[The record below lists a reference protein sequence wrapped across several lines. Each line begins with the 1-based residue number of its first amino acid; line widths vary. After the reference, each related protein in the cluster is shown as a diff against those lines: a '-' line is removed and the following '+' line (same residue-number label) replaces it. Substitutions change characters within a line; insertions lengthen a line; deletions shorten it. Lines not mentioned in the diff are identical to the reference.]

1 MKSISWHFIKEERTV
16 FWDREIETIKDK
28 KLKALQIERLQKTLR
43 QAIKIPLYRER
54 FKTLGIRPQDI
65 KDLKDIKRLP
75 FTTRDDLR
83 ENYPYGMLAIPREKV
98 IRLHTSSGTTGKP
111 KAIFYSKRDIDTS
124 TELIARCFTMTGT
137 TKEDVF
143 QNMMTYGLFTG
154 ALIMH
159 YGAEKVGAMVIPISA
174 GNTERQIAYMKDFQ
188 TTVIH
193 LTPSYALYLADVIT
207 RLGIDPKKELYL
219 KRAYVGAEPYS
230 EETRKKIEEFF
241 SIDVYNSYGLSEM
254 GGPGVAFE
262 CQEKNGMHIWED
274 CFLIEIIDPETGE
287 VLPEGEEGELVITT
301 LAREAM
307 PVIRYRTRD
316 ITRIINDRC
325 PCGRTHRRIARIKGR
340 ADDMFIVRGVNIFPQ
355 QIERV
360 LMGIKG
366 VGKNYQIILEEYDV
380 MIVKVEIDRE
390 VFTGKVEDLIQLQ
403 ETLTEKI
410 RDEVFVKP
418 KVELVEPGTL
428 PATEGKAKR
437 VIDRRTL

>member
-1 MKSISWHFIKEERTV
+1 M
-16 FWDREIETIKDK
+16 FWNKEIETINK
-28 KLKALQIERLQKTLR
+28 KRLKTLQIERLRKTIR
-43 QAIKIPLYRER
+43 KAFNVPFYRER
-54 FKTLGIRPQDI
+54 FKSLGIRPEHI
-65 KDLKDIKRLP
+65 NGPEDLKKLP
-75 FTTRDDLR
+75 FTTREHLR

-111 KAIFYSKRDIDTS
+111 KAIFYSRRDIDIS
-124 TELIARCFTMTGT
+124 TELIARCFTMTET
-137 TKEDVF
+137 TKYDIF

-159 YGAEKVGAMVIPISA
+159 YGAEKVGALVIPISA

-188 TTVIH
+188 TTVVH
-193 LTPSYALYLADVIT
+193 LTPSYALYMADVLT
-207 RLGIDPKKELYL
+207 RLGIEPKRELYL

-230 EETRKKIEEFF
+230 EETREKIEEFF

-262 CQEKNGMHIWED
+262 CKEKNGMHIWED
-274 CFLIEIIDPETGE
+274 CFLIEIIDPDTGE
-287 VLPEGEEGELVITT
+287 VLPEGSEGELIITT

-307 PVIRYRTRD
+307 PLIRYRTMD
-316 ITRIINDRC
+316 ITSIITEKC
-325 PCGRTHRRIARIKGR
+325 PCGRTHRRIRRIKGR

-360 LMGIKG
+360 LMGVKG
-366 VGKNYQIILEEYDV
+366 VGKNYQIILDQYDMMTV
-380 MIVKVEIDRE
+380 RVEIDRE
-390 VFTGKVEDLIQLQ
+390 VFTGRIEDLVYLQ
-403 ETLTEKI
+403 KELTEKI

-418 KVELVEPGTL
+418 NVELLEPGTL